1 MKKLLFLA
9 CVGAFICMQE
19 THAGAG
25 RRRNKE
31 LLGTSQ
37 AQNQTPAGTSG
48 SLVPLKPADKPILSG
63 ATRPTFGATQ
73 SNLSRLLS
81 DAKKASED
89 LLNMVMSDADAA
101 IVTPEELQQAQQG
114 IQAATTQGLTSMLDL
129 INRNLTSIT
138 SEQER
143 KKQLLTKSLIE
154 KELLN
159 RDYDVTWEANPLMKP
174 ATQPTPSAPAADDD
188 DEITWETNPR
198 AQQYTDAELRRQA
211 FAEKQAYLKSLKD
224 QSKAAFEEEELAR
237 QHARRDAG
245 LLMNESEADNV
256 TIRKGGIALQYG
268 PSLQDSVDA
277 RSRQAM
283 TSPVYDI
290 DEDYAPTT
298 TSTSAATSA
307 VRPSSAASSS
317 GASAAVSAVPTP
329 TSAAATSAVQTSS
342 AAVSLT
348 DDDSDDALRQ
358 RAVQQALS
366 STGANAVIF
375 NTLDAFG
382 LSSAQLNNV
391 RNASERDRKSVIND
405 LLNRLDLSSEQEF
418 DASDAIYA
426 FIRLDT
432 AEQDKIIT
440 AFEETI
446 QIFGDLMIDQ
456 RLRGISRRSN

>member
-307 VRPSSAASSS
+307 V
-317 GASAAVSAVPTP
+317 
-329 TSAAATSAVQTSS
+329 QTSS